1 MEMAICS
8 FSTLLRE
15 AEQKNCA
22 IGAFNVGSMEMLMG
36 VLAAAEET
44 RTPVI
49 LQIAEK
55 RLRHSPLELMG
66 PMMVSAARAAKVP
79 VAVHLDHGSTPAV
92 LRQAMDMGFTSVMFD
107 GSALPLAENV
117 AQTRALAD
125 EAHARGVEVEAEIG
139 VLGGSEGGPER
150 RSVCTDPE
158 EAEKLAKESGC
169 DALAVAIGNAHGH
182 YKGVPKLRF
191 DVLEDI
197 RARVGVPLVLHGGT
211 GIPAEDFRRAI
222 SLGVRKINIATANF
236 DALTAGAARLLHERE
251 DADYFALNEAMV
263 QGVKEN
269 ALRHLS
275 IFQNR

>member
-1 MEMAICS
+1 MAICS
-8 FSTLLRE
+8 FSTLLKE
-15 AEQKNCA
+15 AEERNRA
-22 IGAFNVGSMEMLMG
+22 AGAFNVGSMEMLMG
-36 VLAAAEET
+36 VLAAAEE
-44 RTPVI
+44 RETPVI

-66 PMMVSAARAAKVP
+66 PMMVSAARAARIP

-107 GSALPLAENV
+107 GSALPLAENIKE
-117 AQTRALAD
+117 TRALAD

-139 VLGGSEGGPER
+139 VLGGSEGGPEQ

-158 EAEKLAKESGC
+158 EAERLASASGC

-197 RARVGVPLVLHGGT
+197 RRRVGVPLVLHGGT

-236 DALTAGAARLLHERE
+236 DALTSGAARLLHERE

-263 QGVKEN
+263 QSVKEN

>member
-1 MEMAICS
+1 MAVCS
-8 FSTLLRE
+8 FSALLRE
-15 AEQKNCA
+15 AEKKNCA
-22 IGAFNVGSMEMLMG
+22 VGAFNVGSMEMLMG

-44 RTPVI
+44 GTPMI

-107 GSALPLAENV
+107 GSALPLAENI
-117 AQTRALAD
+117 AETRALAD

-139 VLGGSEGGPER
+139 VLGGSEGGPEQ
-150 RSVCTDPE
+150 RSVCTDPK
-158 EAEKLAKESGC
+158 EAEKLAAESGC
-169 DALAVAIGNAHGH
+169 DALAVAIGNSHGH

-211 GIPAEDFRRAI
+211 GIPAGDFRRAI

-263 QGVKEN
+263 QSVKEN

>member
-15 AEQKNCA
+15 AEKKDCA
-22 IGAFNVGSMEMLMG
+22 VGAFNVGSMEMLMG

-44 RTPVI
+44 GTPII

-79 VAVHLDHGSTPAV
+79 VAVHLDHGSTLSV

-107 GSALPLAENV
+107 GSALPLAENI

-139 VLGGSEGGPER
+139 VLGGSEGGPEQ

-158 EAEKLAKESGC
+158 EAERLAKESGC

-197 RARVGVPLVLHGGT
+197 RTRVGVPLVLHGGT

-236 DALTAGAARLLHERE
+236 DALTSGAARLLRERE